1 MKDFW
6 AYDKDDIL
14 KELNTS
20 ESGLSSKEVCDRI
33 ENYGKNV
40 FAEKK
45 SSSNFMIFLSQ
56 FKSPITM
63 ILIFAA
69 VLSIFLKDYSDG
81 VIILIIIFISSFLS
95 YLHESKAKDAV
106 KKLLSSV
113 SVTSAVLRDG
123 SFKELDNANLTI
135 GDIISVKTGDMI
147 PADCLLLEGN
157 SLTSDESS
165 LTGETF
171 PVEKLVGK
179 VPAKTSLSERKNCL
193 WMGTH
198 IISGSGRAIVVNL
211 AKDSEFGKITSS
223 LSQKDAD
230 TDFEKGIKN
239 FGNLILRVTT
249 ILIGLIFI
257 FNIIL
262 NKSFLDSFMFA
273 LALSVGLTPQML
285 PAIISV
291 NLSQGAKRMS
301 EEGVIVKKLNA
312 IENFGSMTIMCS
324 DKTGTITKGKVKLD
338 KALDFNGEESDSL
351 EKFAAINS
359 YFQEGYKNP
368 IDEAILSS
376 NKVDFSSYK
385 KLFEIPYSFEN
396 KLLSIMVKAGIDFS
410 NKNLMVTKGAFEN
423 IVEISNSYQKSDGS
437 IGNINEIKS
446 HIFDLF
452 DEFSSKGY
460 RVLGLSYKELSDDC
474 NFQKQKAEG
483 MIFKGFLLFIDP
495 LKEDIKD
502 VIEQMNTL
510 GVSLKMITGDN
521 KEIAK
526 NIGGQIG
533 LNPDK
538 ILLGEDLSSYS
549 ISQLNKK
556 VLDID
561 IFAEISPNQ
570 KEKIIRAYKEA
581 GEIVG
586 YMGDGINDAPAIK
599 QADVGISVDTAADTA
614 KDAASIVLLQNS
626 LEVLLSGIKEGR
638 RTFINTLKYI
648 FVATSAN
655 FGNMFSMAGASL
667 FLKFLPLL
675 PKQILLTNLFTD
687 FPSLQIASDSVDD
700 DWLKS
705 PVKWDM
711 KFIKKFMIVFG
722 ITSSLFDYLTFFI
735 MMIFFKADE
744 KLFQTAWM
752 LESVIS
758 AMVVMLIVRTARPVF
773 KSKAS
778 KKLIVSII
786 AVSICLI
793 AIIYSPINS
802 YLGLIALPIKVLIAM
817 LSISLIYASVA
828 EIMKKRFYKHNSFSR
843 KTTN

>member
-6 AYDKDDIL
+6 SYDKDDIL
-14 KELNTS
+14 KKLNTS
-20 ESGLSSKEVCDRI
+20 ENGLSSKEAGDRMAR
-33 ENYGKNV
+33 YGKNV
-40 FAEKK
+40 FKETK
-45 SSSNFMIFLSQ
+45 SRSNVMIFLSQ

-69 VLSIFLKDYSDG
+69 VLSIFMKDYSDG
-81 VIILIIIFISSFLS
+81 MIILIIIMISSFLS
-95 YLHESKAKDAV
+95 YLHESKANDAV
-106 KKLLSSV
+106 KRLLSSV
-113 SVTSAVLRDG
+113 SVTSSVLRDG
-123 SFKELDNANLTI
+123 AFKEIDNGNLTI
-135 GDIISVKTGDMI
+135 GDIIRVKTGDMI
-147 PADCLLLEGN
+147 PADCLLIEGN
-157 SLTSDESS
+157 SISTDESS

-171 PVEKLVGK
+171 PVEKVTTTI
-179 VPAKTSLSERKNCL
+179 PADTNLSKRKNSL

-198 IISGSGRAIVVNL
+198 VMSGSGKAIIVNL

-223 LSQKDAD
+223 LSQKDSD
-230 TDFEKGIKN
+230 TDFEKGIKD
-239 FGNLILRVTT
+239 FGNLILHVTT
-249 ILIGLIFI
+249 LLIGLIFL
-257 FNIIL
+257 FNIVL
-262 NKSFLDSFMFA
+262 NKSFLESFMFA

-301 EEGVIVKKLNA
+301 EQGVIIKKLNS

-338 KALDFNGEESDSL
+338 SARTFNGEQSEML
-351 EKFAAINS
+351 NKFAAINS
-359 YFQEGYKNP
+359 YFQEGYSNP

-376 NKVDFSSYK
+376 SNYDFSGYK

-396 KLLSIMVKAGIDFS
+396 KLLSVIVKTDSDFS
-410 NKNLMVTKGAFEN
+410 KQNIMITKGAFES
-423 IVEISNSYQKSDGS
+423 IVTICDSYETADGS
-437 IGNINEIKS
+437 IGNIHEIKTQ
-446 HIFDLF
+446 LF
-452 DEFSSKGY
+452 DSFAEFSSQGY
-460 RVLGLSYKELSDDC
+460 RVLGLSYKVLSDDADV
-474 NFQKQKAEG
+474 QKEKAEG
-483 MIFKGFLLFIDP
+483 MMFKGFLLFIDP
-495 LKEDIKD
+495 LKEDVND
-502 VIEQMNTL
+502 VIIQMKDL

-521 KEIAK
+521 QEIAK
-526 NIGGQIG
+526 NIGSQIG
-533 LNPDK
+533 LNPKK
-538 ILLGEDLSSYS
+538 IMLGDELGSCS

-556 VLDID
+556 VSNID

-626 LEVLLSGIKEGR
+626 LKVLLSGIKEGR

-700 DWLKS
+700 DWLKT
-705 PVKWDM
+705 PIKWDM
-711 KFIKKFMIVFG
+711 KFIRKFMVVFG
-722 ITSSLFDYLTFFI
+722 IISSLFDYVTFFVLLHI
-735 MMIFFKADE
+735 FKADE
-744 KLFQTAWM
+744 TLFQTGWM

-758 AMVVMLIVRTARPVF
+758 AMVVMLIVRTARPVM
-773 KSKAS
+773 KSKPS
-778 KKLIVSII
+778 KKLLRSVVFVS
-786 AVSICLI
+786 LI
-793 AIIYSPINS
+793 LISIIYSPINS
-802 YLGLIALPIKVLIAM
+802 CLGLMALPLKAFISM
-817 LSISLIYASVA
+817 LCISAVYAFVA
-828 EIMKKRFYKHNSFSR
+828 EILKKRFYQHNSFSR
-843 KTTN
+843 

>member
-1 MKDFW
+1 
-6 AYDKDDIL
+6 
-14 KELNTS
+14 
-20 ESGLSSKEVCDRI
+20 
-33 ENYGKNV
+33 
-40 FAEKK
+40 
-45 SSSNFMIFLSQ
+45 MIFLSQ

-113 SVTSAVLRDG
+113 SVTSAALRDG

-179 VPAKTSLSERKNCL
+179 VPAETSLSERKNCL

-198 IISGSGRAIVVNL
+198 IISESGKAIVVNL

-239 FGNLILRVTT
+239 FGNLILRVIT

-396 KLLSIMVKAGIDFS
+396 KLLSIMVKAGTDFS

-423 IVEISNSYQKSDGS
+423 IVEISNSYQKSDGY

-705 PVKWDM
+705 SVKWDM

-793 AIIYSPINS
+793 AIIYSLINS